1 MIQIDNL
8 FKSYGEKQALRGISF
23 TAQPGEILGFL
34 GPNGAGKSTTVKI
47 LTGLLQ
53 PDGGSAQVANF
64 DVVREPIEVKRRIGY
79 VPETGAIYESLTAYE
94 YLELVA
100 NLQKLTPSIYRK
112 RIDEFLELFGLAED
126 AQNQIAGF
134 SKGMRQKILISA
146 ALLHNPPV
154 LLFDE
159 PLNGIDANS
168 ALVFKELLRKLSRQ
182 GKTILFCSHI
192 LEVVERLC
200 TRLVIINKGQ
210 LAAEGTPVAIA
221 QQTGAAT
228 LEQAFSLLTGV
239 RDAAAHA
246 EDFVNVLKTMQQ

>member
-23 TAQPGEILGFL
+23 TVQPGEILGFL

-53 PDGGSAQVANF
+53 PDGGNAQVAHF
-64 DVVREPIEVKRRIGY
+64 DVVREPLEVKRRIGY

-100 NLQKLTPSIYRK
+100 NLQKLAPQIYRK
-112 RIDEFLELFGLAED
+112 RIDEFLDLFGLADD

-210 LAAEGTPVAIA
+210 LAAEGTPEAIA

-228 LEQAFSLLTGV
+228 LEKAFSMLTGV
-239 RDAAAHA
+239 RDASAHA
-246 EDFVNVLKTMQQ
+246 DEFVQVLQGLE